1 MARFSRD
8 ILSKMNVLT
17 KELEVTLGPDT
28 GELAL
33 RVGMHSGP
41 VTAGVLRGE
50 RARFQLF
57 GDTMNTCSR
66 LENSSQRGRVLCSTE
81 TAELIKKAGKEAWLE
96 KRVDNVFAKG
106 KGQMETYWLNVLGG
120 RAGSVRSCISEDLQ
134 GFSKSKGAVYGRPY
148 PGLNEKTHRLVDWNV
163 EMLLRL
169 MKEVVALRSS
179 VAKKPSSSRH
189 SQKTSLKLGATPLE
203 EVREIIA
210 LPEFDFESKAVQKQD
225 PENVQIPK
233 DVVSQL
239 HLLVSKIASMYNNNA
254 FHNFGKLL
262 LTVDVC
268 FPFYFP
274 FPPF

>member
-1 MARFSRD
+1 MARFARD

-28 GELAL
+28 GDLAL

-66 LENSSQRGRVLCSTE
+66 LESSSQRGRVLCSKE
-81 TAELIKKAGKEAWLE
+81 TAELIKKAGKEAWVE

-106 KGQMETYWLNVLGG
+106 KGQMETYWVNALGG

-134 GFSKSKGAVYGRPY
+134 GFSKIKGAVYGRPY
-148 PGLNEKTHRLVDWNV
+148 PGLTEKTHRLVDWNV

-169 MKEVVALRSS
+169 MKEVVASRNS
-179 VAKKPSSSRH
+179 VAKKSSLTKKPSST
-189 SQKTSLKLGATPLE
+189 KSLKLGATPLE

-210 LPEFDFESKAVQKQD
+210 LPEFESDGKTTQKQD

-233 DVVSQL
+233 DVVEQL
-239 HLLVSKIASMYNNNA
+239 HLLVSKIADMYNPNP
-254 FHNFGKLL
+254 FHK
-262 LTVDVC
+262 
-268 FPFYFP
+268 
-274 FPPF
+274 